1 MAVHRPFGRKD
12 LIGTDSKKDTGM
24 MNIIMPVQG
33 SVFCQRPAITQ
44 CKMPPTLP
52 ATFFAEW
59 IENPLPPSQLIQ
71 LFLYGKRDGP
81 SYFTSEILMIIPGDE
96 FGLQRLILF
105 HGPHKV

>member
-1 MAVHRPFGRKD
+1 
-12 LIGTDSKKDTGM
+12 M

-59 IENPLPPSQLIQ
+59 IENPLLPSQLIQ
-71 LFLYGKRDGP
+71 LFLYR
-81 SYFTSEILMIIPGDE
+81 
-96 FGLQRLILF
+96 
-105 HGPHKV
+105 